1 MKITGVER
9 AMHIYGNQ
17 NKVNKV
23 EPKKTPE
30 SDQFKI
36 SEHAKDFQ
44 SVLRSLRDVPDV
56 RRDKVEALKN
66 QVAAGTY
73 KVDAKK
79 VADSMIRQANISRP

>member
-1 MKITGVER
+1 MQV
-9 AMHIYGNQ
+9 YGNQ
-17 NKVNKV
+17 NKVNKT

-36 SEHAKDFQ
+36 SNHAKDFQ
-44 SVLRSLRDVPDV
+44 TVLRAIRDVPDV
-56 RRDKVEALKN
+56 RREKVDALKS

-79 VADSMIRQANISRP
+79 VAESMIMQANISRS